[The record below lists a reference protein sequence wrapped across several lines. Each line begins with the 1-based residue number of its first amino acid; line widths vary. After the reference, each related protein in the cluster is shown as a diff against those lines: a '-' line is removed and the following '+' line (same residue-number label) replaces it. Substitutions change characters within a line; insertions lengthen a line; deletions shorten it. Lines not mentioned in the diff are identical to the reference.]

1 MADVNK
7 EIALKVTTDLGQTT
21 AQFQNATKEL
31 QETQKALVELALA
44 GKQGSEEFLEME
56 NRAGQLRDAIG
67 SVNQRVNTLASSTP
81 KLDLVRGAM
90 QGIAGGFAAAQGAAA
105 LFGSESEDLQKAI
118 LKTQGAMS
126 LLNGVQQI
134 SITLDKNQVVAI
146 QAKVFAQRAY
156 AVAVRLATLA
166 TRSFTAAL
174 AATGIGALVIALGY
188 LITKLFESTDA
199 TEKNTKA
206 IEKAREAQKLLDE
219 QIQNTIDL
227 KEAEIKQME
236 TAGETAQKTAT
247 ARLKLISDEL
257 IAIEKSINQQKVII
271 DALEG
276 FEDKTE
282 QNRRKR
288 LLMAQKLKQA
298 DLQNDLLIQQNIIAK
313 ANEEEAKQQDE
324 KNKLAREKAKIAA
337 QIQLE
342 LSQELQNLQAQ
353 NIADEE
359 ARALAQL
366 ELERS
371 RARKQLQEKKASN
384 ALLIEF
390 DKQSEIQR
398 KEITDKAQAERDAK
412 AKEESEKA
420 LANAK
425 IVSDALQQARLDSIK
440 NEFDRAQ
447 AELKIQRQAKIE
459 ELKLAGASAEEI
471 NAVKKSFA
479 DQSVQIEKDKAK
491 QEKQVQEEATQARF
505 ELTLG
510 GLKAIGDLA
519 ASFAGKSEEQQ
530 KRAFNV
536 QKAANIAMATIET
549 YLSAAS
555 AYKSQLL
562 IPTPDA
568 PIRAAIAAGVAIASG
583 LARVAAISKTQFKST
598 APPTN
603 TGAGGSIPTGG
614 GGGQQPPAAFNPNV
628 TPTNPTGQPNP
639 QGGQNGTT
647 RVIVVESDIRRV
659 TTRVDAAE
667 RFATF
672 GN

>member
-1 MADVNK
+1 MADVQK

-21 AQFQNATKEL
+21 AQFQSATKEL

-90 QGIAGGFAAAQGAAA
+90 QGIAAGFAVAQGAAA
-105 LFGSESEDLQKAI
+105 LFGDESEDLQKAI
-118 LKTQGAMS
+118 LKTQGAMT

-134 SITLDKNQVVAI
+134 SLTLDKNQVVVI
-146 QAKVFAQRAY
+146 QAKVLAQRAY
-156 AVAVRLATLA
+156 AVAVRLATAA
-166 TRSFTAAL
+166 TRSFSAAL

-298 DLQNDLLIQQNIIAK
+298 DLQNDLLIQQDIIAK
-313 ANEEEAKQQDE
+313 ANEEEEKINAEKTKLQTENSLKARQQIITD
-324 KNKLAREKAKIAA
+324 
-337 QIQLE
+337 LE
-342 LSQELQNLQAQ
+342 VELN
-353 NIADEE
+353 
-359 ARALAQL
+359 
-366 ELERS
+366 
-371 RARKQLQEKKASN
+371 
-384 ALLIEF
+384 F
-390 DKQSEIQR
+390 R
-398 KEITDKAQAERDAK
+398 KEIGTSTLEVEERLLKEKLRYAELTKTGVMQAQSDLRLFLMRDQLQFEADQKEANKKEFETRVEANKELTRINEELRRNKLTEYQREQEDFLAQRAKMLELMRASGASEIELQLFASNTAAMIRNAANEKEVEDAK
-412 AKEESEKA
+412 AKE
-420 LANAK
+420 
-425 IVSDALQQARLDSIK
+425 
-440 NEFDRAQ
+440 DR
-447 AELKIQRQAKIE
+447 
-459 ELKLAGASAEEI
+459 KLS
-471 NAVKKSFA
+471 N
-479 DQSVQIEKDKAK
+479 
-491 QEKQVQEEATQARF
+491 
-505 ELTLG
+505 
-510 GLKAIGDLA
+510 
-519 ASFAGKSEEQQ
+519 
-530 KRAFNV
+530 
-536 QKAANIAMATIET
+536 QKAAILASIEVAKMGLQGIADLVAFFAGESEAQQKKAFEIQKRINIATTIIDGV
-549 YLSAAS
+549 LSAQKAYAS
-555 AYKSQLL
+555 L
-562 IPTPDA
+562 IGTPIVGPVLA
-568 PIRAAIAAGVAIASG
+568 PIAAGAAIAAS
-583 LARVAAISKTQFKST
+583 LARVRAIKST
-598 APPTN
+598 TFGATSAPSS
-603 TGAGGSIPTGG
+603 GGGGGGIPTGG
-614 GGGQQPPAAFNPNV
+614 GGQQQPPAAFSPNV

-672 GN
+672 G